1 MKFTLLLF
9 SVLFACVSLF
19 SQEEIVMPITSVEVH
34 QEGAI
39 IQHASFI
46 QINNLQE
53 TFVVRGL
60 ASDLVLGSL
69 SINLPNG
76 TSVESL
82 HFESKSRPTSR
93 AVEINNI
100 KDSIGILD
108 VQRRMQESVLHTLSE
123 EQAFLAANRS
133 IGSTQEVLLV
143 DDVIEMADFLRNRN
157 QTLSLEIL
165 DVTLE
170 IESLDLQLTHLKA
183 RESALHLI
191 HAEQEG
197 VLTMKLKNT
206 MSYKSDMALSLK
218 YLSPSAHWSPE
229 YEVNFSSDGILFK
242 RFASIVQTSGLAW
255 NASPLTL
262 VSGRPSGALMPRP
275 FDDWILDAS
284 SSQRLSSYSKSNR
297 GVMANRL
304 MDVEYGEEIQEDVSF
319 VGKTRHRFELKTSS
333 VISGD
338 GMPSRVEIDA
348 FYLEGEIRYFAAPA
362 INAEAYSTARIKDWS
377 GNKLMDGQAQIIADN
392 AYLGSV
398 SLNLPV
404 IGDTLVLS
412 LGANPNVLC
421 SRELSQKDSK
431 ASFLSRKKVVS
442 TWMLAVENFQSDSI
456 SVDLVDAIPY
466 ARSNDG
472 DIEVLVEVSDGGR
485 VDLLNHQVI
494 FPLMLAP
501 NEREDVSV
509 IITVTYPR
517 NHKLKGL

>member
-9 SVLFACVSLF
+9 PVLFASSSLF

-39 IQHASFI
+39 VEHSSSI
-46 QINNLQE
+46 QIDKVHE

-93 AVEINNI
+93 AIEINNI
-100 KDSIGILD
+100 KDSIGIVDL
-108 VQRRMQESVLHTLSE
+108 QRRMQASILHTLNE
-123 EQAFLAANRS
+123 EQTFLAANRS

-157 QTLSLEIL
+157 QSLSLEML
-165 DVTLE
+165 DVTLD
-170 IESLDLQLTHLKA
+170 IEALDIELTNLKA
-183 RESALHLI
+183 RESALYMI

-197 VLTMKLKNT
+197 VLTMKLKNAIIF
-206 MSYKSDMALSLK
+206 KNDMALSIK

-229 YEVNFSSDGILFK
+229 YEVNFSSDGILVK
-242 RFASIVQTSGLAW
+242 RFASVAQTSGLPW
-255 NASPLTL
+255 SASPITL
-262 VSGRPSGALMPRP
+262 VSGRPSGSLMPRP
-275 FDDWILDAS
+275 FDEWVLDAS
-284 SSQRLSSYSKSNR
+284 SSPRLSSYSKSNR
-297 GVMANRL
+297 GMLANRR
-304 MDVEYGEEIQEDVSF
+304 MDLDYEVEIQDDVSF
-319 VGKTRHRFELKTSS
+319 VGKTRHRFELETSS

-338 GMPSRVEIDA
+338 GTPSRVEIDA
-348 FYLEGEIRYFAAPA
+348 FYLEGEVRYFAAPA
-362 INAEAYSTARIKDWS
+362 INTEAYTTARIKDWS
-377 GNKLMDGQAQIIADN
+377 GKKLMEGKAQIIAEN
-392 AYLGSV
+392 SYLGSV
-398 SLNLPV
+398 LLDLPV

-431 ASFLSRKKVVS
+431 SSFLSRKKVVS
-442 TWMLAVENFQSDSI
+442 TWVLAVENFQSDSI

-485 VDLLNHQVI
+485 VDLLNHEVI

-501 NEREDVSV
+501 NERKDVSV
-509 IITVTYPR
+509 IISVTYPR
-517 NHKLKGL
+517 NHELKGL